1 MKSCALALA
10 LSALVATPVIAAD
23 PANIDWSKVP
33 VTDVTLFYPGQ
44 SSYEWLR
51 TSIHPG
57 SKMVLD
63 GTACV
68 TCHQGRE
75 KAMGDKLVK
84 GGPLEPTPI
93 KGKNGS
99 ADLKFQAAYDTKN
112 AYLRF
117 QWKTQLPDPG
127 TEHQYLRF
135 DGKEWKV

>member
-10 LSALVATPVIAAD
+10 LSALVATRVIAAD
-23 PANIDWSKVP
+23 PANVDWSKVP

-51 TSIHPG
+51 TSNHPG

-84 GGPLEPTPI
+84 GGPLV
-93 KGKNGS
+93 
-99 ADLKFQAAYDTKN
+99 A
-112 AYLRF
+112 
-117 QWKTQLPDPG
+117 
-127 TEHQYLRF
+127 
-135 DGKEWKV
+135 